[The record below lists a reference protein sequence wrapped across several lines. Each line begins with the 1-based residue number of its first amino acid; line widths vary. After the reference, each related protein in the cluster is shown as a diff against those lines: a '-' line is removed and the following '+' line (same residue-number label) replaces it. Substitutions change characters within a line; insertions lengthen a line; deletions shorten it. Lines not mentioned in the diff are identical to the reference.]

1 MTYYL
6 VLYLQK
12 FPGDLLPSTYPN
24 SDNLSEVKGRTEVE
38 RRGEYIEL
46 LESKLIPTGLV
57 ELVKLCLHNVP
68 SERPSTE
75 DLLTRLQAMRVE
87 VEGDYGV
94 SPIRLDMMRVR
105 LVKELREKDRLSACS
120 HII

>member
-24 SDNLSEVKGRTEVE
+24 PDNLSEVKGRTEVE

-68 SERPSTE
+68 SERPNTE

-94 SPIRLDMMRVR
+94 SPIRLDMVRVR
-105 LVKELREKDRLSACS
+105 LVKELREKDRRIAEQQV
-120 HII
+120 